1 MHAVFKRETLEPGAA
16 DHPLRQDR
24 AIPSRVVG
32 PRGRLGRV
40 DMSWD
45 TFPFETVQQ
54 VDVEDHATTPTHH
67 TAGLLLWSRAFS
79 IGTRSSVTC
88 GPCSRSTKRQRRYN
102 DNACVGG
109 GVRGCMRK
117 ECCRTL

>member
-16 DHPLRQDR
+16 DHPLGQNR
-24 AIPSRVVG
+24 ASPSRVVG
-32 PRGRLGRV
+32 PRGRLGGV
-40 DMSWD
+40 DMSWE

-54 VDVEDHATTPTHH
+54 VDVEDHATTPTHPP
-67 TAGLLLWSRAFS
+67 AALWSRAFS

-102 DNACVGG
+102 DNACVDG
-109 GVRGCMRK
+109 GVRG
-117 ECCRTL
+117 LYAQGVLS